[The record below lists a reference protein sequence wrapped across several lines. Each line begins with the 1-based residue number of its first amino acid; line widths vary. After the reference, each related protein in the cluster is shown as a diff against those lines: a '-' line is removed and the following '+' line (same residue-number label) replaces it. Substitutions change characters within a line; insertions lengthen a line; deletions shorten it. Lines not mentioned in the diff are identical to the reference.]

1 MTFCLTLFAWFLF
14 FVVVVVLLFVCC
26 LLLLLFFWGAHS
38 WNQLLG
44 LNNQEQHSKVVRYS
58 PDSLVSVLFFNTY
71 MPKSLGSL
79 CVAIKIMQEILRVS
93 KKGGLNVNTLNP
105 SVGPTDT
112 LCSPARSDEASATP
126 LLPNWKR
133 GGRHLPRKS
142 QSIGSCLHSAKWQ
155 NLSLLPWRGHN
166 ESLLSN
172 TWRAEPEWVRGAL
185 WGHPINVRSS
195 IHRCRRYE
203 PEVATLA
210 GDVILPLAAS
220 WWPHY

>member
-26 LLLLLFFWGAHS
+26 LLLLLFFGGAHS

-112 LCSPARSDEASATP
+112 CVHQLEVMKRARLLCCQTG
-126 LLPNWKR
+126 R
-133 GGRHLPRKS
+133 GGADTCREKVS
-142 QSIGSCLHSAKWQ
+142 QLGAVCTRRNDRICHSC
-155 NLSLLPWRGHN
+155 
-166 ESLLSN
+166 
-172 TWRAEPEWVRGAL
+172 PEEVIMSPCCRTRGAL
-185 WGHPINVRSS
+185 SLSEYGGRCEDIRSTCEVRFT
-195 IHRCRRYE
+195 
-203 PEVATLA
+203 VADATNRK
-210 GDVILPLAAS
+210 
-220 WWPHY
+220 